1 MSISSKFTTDVMLAA
16 QGLSST
22 SPFRAAR
29 KRCLDVIASTT
40 ISNAPV
46 PGAVWFIPILAE
58 LSQGAQG
65 TLKTLAFHGVVQET
79 HRSLS

>member
-1 MSISSKFTTDVMLAA
+1 MVISITPRFW
-16 QGLSST
+16 
-22 SPFRAAR
+22 
-29 KRCLDVIASTT
+29 RCV
-40 ISNAPV
+40 V
-46 PGAVWFIPILAE
+46 QPILAE

>member
-16 QGLSST
+16 QGRSSA

-29 KRCLDVIASTT
+29 KRCLDVIVSMV
-40 ISNAPV
+40 ISITPRFWRCV
-46 PGAVWFIPILAE
+46 VQPILAE